1 MGSTSSKQKT
11 PISRKTTMNIS
22 EQKTINEVR
31 TKQAVMGEHQRT
43 MQQDID
49 ELKQLSKDTN
59 LQITIL
65 NQKFDE
71 LSGAR
76 RTLIW
81 LTGVAIGIAAVVT
94 AWVNGHR
101 G

>member
-1 MGSTSSKQKT
+1 
-11 PISRKTTMNIS
+11 MNI
-22 EQKTINEVR
+22 NEKNTVGEIQV
-31 TKQAVMGEHQRT
+31 TQATMKEHQRS
-43 MQQDID
+43 MQDDID
-49 ELKQLSKDTN
+49 ELKRLSRDTN
-59 LQITIL
+59 IQINL
-65 NQKFDE
+65 LHQKFDE

-81 LTGVAIGIAAVVT
+81 LTGIAISIAAIVT

>member
-1 MGSTSSKQKT
+1 
-11 PISRKTTMNIS
+11 MNI
-22 EQKTINEVR
+22 NEKNTVGEIQ
-31 TKQAVMGEHQRT
+31 TQATMKEHQRS
-43 MQQDID
+43 MQDDID
-49 ELKQLSKDTN
+49 ELKRLSRDTN
-59 LQITIL
+59 IQINL
-65 NQKFDE
+65 LHQKFDE

-81 LTGVAIGIAAVVT
+81 LTGIAISIAAVVT

>member
-1 MGSTSSKQKT
+1 
-11 PISRKTTMNIS
+11 MNI
-22 EQKTINEVR
+22 NEKNTVGEIQV
-31 TKQAVMGEHQRT
+31 TQATMKEHQRS
-43 MQQDID
+43 MQDDID
-49 ELKQLSKDTN
+49 ELKRLSRDTN
-59 LQITIL
+59 IQINL
-65 NQKFDE
+65 LHQKFDE

-81 LTGVAIGIAAVVT
+81 LTGIAISIAAVVT

>member
-1 MGSTSSKQKT
+1 
-11 PISRKTTMNIS
+11 MNI
-22 EQKTINEVR
+22 NEKNTVGEIQV
-31 TKQAVMGEHQRT
+31 TQATMKEHQRT
-43 MQQDID
+43 MQNDID
-49 ELKQLSKDTN
+49 ELKRLSRDTN
-59 LQITIL
+59 IQINL
-65 NQKFDE
+65 LHQKFDE

-81 LTGVAIGIAAVVT
+81 LTGIAISIAAVVT

>member
-1 MGSTSSKQKT
+1 
-11 PISRKTTMNIS
+11 MNI
-22 EQKTINEVR
+22 NEKNTVGEIQL
-31 TKQAVMGEHQRT
+31 TQATMKEHQKS
-43 MQQDID
+43 MQTDID
-49 ELKQLSKDTN
+49 ELKRLSRDTN
-59 LQITIL
+59 IQINL
-65 NQKFDE
+65 LHQKFDE

-81 LTGVAIGIAAVVT
+81 LTGIAISIAAIVT

>member
-1 MGSTSSKQKT
+1 
-11 PISRKTTMNIS
+11 MNI
-22 EQKTINEVR
+22 NERNTVGEIQV
-31 TKQAVMGEHQRT
+31 TQATMKEHQKS
-43 MQQDID
+43 MQSDID
-49 ELKQLSKDTN
+49 ELKRLSRDTN
-59 LQITIL
+59 IQINL
-65 NQKFDE
+65 LHQKFDE

-81 LTGVAIGIAAVVT
+81 LTGIAISIAAVVT

>member
-1 MGSTSSKQKT
+1 
-11 PISRKTTMNIS
+11 MNI
-22 EQKTINEVR
+22 NERNTVSQIQV
-31 TKQAVMGEHQRT
+31 TQATMKEHQKS
-43 MQQDID
+43 MQNDID
-49 ELKQLSKDTN
+49 ELKRLSRDTN
-59 LQITIL
+59 IQINLL

-81 LTGVAIGIAAVVT
+81 LTGIAISIAAVVT

>member
-1 MGSTSSKQKT
+1 
-11 PISRKTTMNIS
+11 MNINEKNTVS
-22 EQKTINEVR
+22 EIQVT
-31 TKQAVMGEHQRT
+31 QATMKEHQRS
-43 MQQDID
+43 MQDDID
-49 ELKQLSKDTN
+49 ELKRLSRDTN
-59 LQITIL
+59 VQINLL

-81 LTGVAIGIAAVVT
+81 LTGIAISIAAVVT

>member
-1 MGSTSSKQKT
+1 
-11 PISRKTTMNIS
+11 MNI
-22 EQKTINEVR
+22 NERNTVGEIQ
-31 TKQAVMGEHQRT
+31 TVQAVMGEHQRS
-43 MQQDID
+43 MQNDID
-49 ELKQLSKDTN
+49 ELKRLSRDTN
-59 LQITIL
+59 VQINLL

-81 LTGVAIGIAAVVT
+81 LTGIAISIAAVVT

>member
-1 MGSTSSKQKT
+1 
-11 PISRKTTMNIS
+11 MNI
-22 EQKTINEVR
+22 NEKNIVGEIQV
-31 TKQAVMGEHQRT
+31 TQATMKEHQRT
-43 MQQDID
+43 MQNDID
-49 ELKQLSKDTN
+49 ELKRLSRDTN
-59 LQITIL
+59 IQINLL

-81 LTGVAIGIAAVVT
+81 LIGIAISIAAIVT
-94 AWVNGHR
+94 AWINGHR

>member
-1 MGSTSSKQKT
+1 
-11 PISRKTTMNIS
+11 MNINERNTVS
-22 EQKTINEVR
+22 EIQVT
-31 TKQAVMGEHQRT
+31 QATMKEHQRS
-43 MQQDID
+43 MQDDID
-49 ELKQLSKDTN
+49 ELKRLSRDTN
-59 LQITIL
+59 VQINLL

-81 LTGVAIGIAAVVT
+81 LTGIAISIAAVVT

>member
-1 MGSTSSKQKT
+1 
-11 PISRKTTMNIS
+11 MNIN
-22 EQKTINEVR
+22 EQKTINDVQ
-31 TKQAVMGEHQRT
+31 TVQAVMKEHQKS
-43 MQQDID
+43 MQSDID
-49 ELKQLSKDTN
+49 ELKRLSRDTN
-59 LQITIL
+59 IQINLL

-81 LTGVAIGIAAVVT
+81 LTGVIIGVAAVVT

>member
-1 MGSTSSKQKT
+1 
-11 PISRKTTMNIS
+11 MNIN
-22 EQKTINEVR
+22 EQKTINNVQ
-31 TKQAVMGEHQRT
+31 TVQAVMKEHQKS
-43 MQQDID
+43 MQSDID
-49 ELKQLSKDTN
+49 ELKRLSRDTN
-59 LQITIL
+59 IQINLL

-81 LTGVAIGIAAVVT
+81 LTGIAISIAAVVT